1 MPVRA
6 PFAVLFPENKSSRP
20 CLQPGCRSD
29 QRRTL
34 RSLSWVSSLSF
45 LQRFFDLM
53 AGPGSANGGEAS
65 EGIGSADACP
75 LLEVC
80 RPLAWPSA
88 CACWGGP
95 PPGPSLVNLRRGAAF
110 AQTLEPLQGRD
121 NNPHPS
127 SHSVSVH
134 QALSDAHCQQGQG
147 PSPTDPVCSLNTC
160 IPLHC

>member
-6 PFAVLFPENKSSRP
+6 PFAVLLPENKSSRP

-53 AGPGSANGGEAS
+53 AGPGSAKGGEAS

-110 AQTLEPLQGRD
+110 AQTLEPLQVATTTHIHRVIPFQFTRPSRMLIASRARD
-121 NNPHPS
+121 HHLPIQ
-127 SHSVSVH
+127 SV
-134 QALSDAHCQQGQG
+134 L
-147 PSPTDPVCSLNTC
+147 
-160 IPLHC
+160 